1 MAYDLTSMSS
11 AAAATATRHRRPNM
25 LAAPCIQRS
34 QRLPMRPDHTRF
46 TALPEDLDRDASIA
60 HLALVLAHRLRGLV
74 AGIEG
79 FTDLLSDTLMDEEQ
93 RELAMKIMEGT
104 ARIES
109 VLADLQ
115 LYGEFF
121 DPVMLPV
128 RVDEVVRDLLVPL
141 SDVDR
146 DRVRIDVVEDASRS
160 MMSADPFLLRQLLL
174 ILLQNG
180 LEAGRAPAA
189 VRLKIAAGDTSIR
202 FEIWNEGEIATE
214 DAATAVFAPFYT
226 TKAHNLGVGL
236 SIAQRIARL
245 HAARVELVCNDR
257 EEGTCFAFTLPAPG
271 TDAG

>member
-1 MAYDLTSMSS
+1 
-11 AAAATATRHRRPNM
+11 
-25 LAAPCIQRS
+25 
-34 QRLPMRPDHTRF
+34 MRPDHTRF
-46 TALPEDLDRDASIA
+46 TALPDDLDRDASIA

-115 LYGEFF
+115 LYGEFI

-141 SDVDR
+141 SDEDR
-146 DRVRIDVVEDASRS
+146 GRVRIEMVDDAARS

-174 ILLQNG
+174 ILLQNA

-189 VRLKIAAGDTSIR
+189 VRLAIAARSAAVR
-202 FEIWNEGEIATE
+202 FEVWNEGLIETD

-245 HAARVELVCNDR
+245 HEARVELVCNDR
-257 EEGTCFAFTLPAPG
+257 EEGTCFAFSLSDPG
-271 TDAG
+271 DDLG